1 MSLIEQPL
9 VSICIPTYNGEEYLE
24 EALYSAINQSY
35 KNIEIV
41 ITDDQSKDRT
51 VEIVNKIKSTTNIPI
66 YLHIHKPEG
75 IGENWNYSVRKSNGE
90 YIKFLFQD
98 DLLHE
103 TCVEKLLKPFLI
115 NKKMGLSFCR
125 REILFNKDDIFNKN
139 WVSRFK
145 ELHINWSKINYMQ
158 EGKTL
163 LKDKGFLSEP
173 RNKVGEPTCVLL
185 KKEVFNTVGYFRK
198 DLKQS
203 LDYEYWYR
211 VFKKF
216 DVGFVDEELIAF
228 RLHAN
233 QTTAKN
239 SKIEISDYELYPK
252 LVYKNLFWYLHPTLQ
267 KILFYKYNRLG
278 KIYKKLRSYV

>member
-1 MSLIEQPL
+1 MNLIEQPL

-41 ITDDQSKDRT
+41 ITDDQSKDKT
-51 VEIVNKIKSTTNIPI
+51 VEIVNKIKSTTEIPI
-66 YLHIHKPEG
+66 YLHMHNPEG

-103 TCVEKLLKPFLI
+103 TCVEELLKPFLI

-125 REILFNKDDIFNKN
+125 REILFDKDDAFNTN
-139 WVSRFK
+139 WVNRFK
-145 ELHINWSKINYMQ
+145 ELHINWTNIEYTQ
-158 EGKTL
+158 EGKAL
-163 LKDKGFLSEP
+163 LKDPSFLSEP

-185 KKEVFNTVGYFRK
+185 KKEVFNSIGYFRK

-216 DVGFVDEELIAF
+216 DVGFVDKELIVF

-233 QTTAKN
+233 QTTAINAKN
-239 SKIEISDYELYPK
+239 EINDYELYPE
-252 LVYKNLFWYLHPTLQ
+252 LIYKNLFWYLDPLLR
-267 KILFYKYNRLG
+267 KKLFYKYNRLG
-278 KIYKKLRSYV
+278 KFYKKLRNNV